1 MCHQIPIE
9 HKADESRIKE
19 DAMNQKM
26 KILLAIFVV
35 LYVVSPVDA
44 MPGPIDDL
52 ILILLNIG
60 AQRRMQL
67 SE

>member
-1 MCHQIPIE
+1 
-9 HKADESRIKE
+9 
-19 DAMNQKM
+19 MNQKM

-60 AQRRMQL
+60 AQRRIKMQ
-67 SE
+67 EQI